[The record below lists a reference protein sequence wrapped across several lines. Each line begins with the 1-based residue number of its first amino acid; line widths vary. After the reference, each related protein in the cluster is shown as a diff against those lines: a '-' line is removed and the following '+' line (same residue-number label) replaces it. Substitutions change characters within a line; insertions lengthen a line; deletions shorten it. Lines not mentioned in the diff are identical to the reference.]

1 LKTKLC
7 SAILPNESGQKGAK
21 KIRQT
26 KNELLYSVRKAAKA
40 EQLESRWPVFKDFE
54 KVEEEGR
61 LYIYAPL
68 RPPRHPEEAVVQI
81 GQPDLNLERKY
92 SPLRDV
98 PDLILRFVSLMPRKP
113 ISHEE
118 GLERML
124 EWAKSYGVLG
134 SHARTIG
141 LIDDNPRT
149 LDYSAQPDRIQ
160 SLSEFWCALQEAV
173 LCVGLYQAATANS
186 GRGDA
191 DELTNV
197 LSEQERKG
205 KTLAQQRE
213 LTLMRVQIIVY
224 AHMRSACYPVP
235 SRQLQRTTDNACE
248 TSDFFQGWGFRSLL
262 GCMYLQ
268 ILFLMTAASNVKR
281 CEGPGCINIIT
292 FDPPESPTS
301 TEKGARGKYRTRV
314 DKKFCSRNCK
324 EKWRYHNILK
334 PQRTKSGQ

>member
-1 LKTKLC
+1 M
-7 SAILPNESGQKGAK
+7 
-21 KIRQT
+21 
-26 KNELLYSVRKAAKA
+26 
-40 EQLESRWPVFKDFE
+40 
-54 KVEEEGR
+54 
-61 LYIYAPL
+61 
-68 RPPRHPEEAVVQI
+68 
-81 GQPDLNLERKY
+81 
-92 SPLRDV
+92 
-98 PDLILRFVSLMPRKP
+98 PDLILRFVSLMPRSP
-113 ISHEE
+113 VSEE
-118 GLERML
+118 ELVERML
-124 EWAKSYGVLG
+124 KWAKSYGVLG
-134 SHARTIG
+134 SHAQTDIG
-141 LIDDNPRT
+141 PADNPNT
-149 LDYSAQPDRIQ
+149 LDYNAQPDRIQ
-160 SLSEFWCALQEAV
+160 SFLEFWRALQEAAFC
-173 LCVGLYQAATANS
+173 LRLYQAATANS

-191 DELTNV
+191 DELANV
-197 LSEQERKG
+197 LNEQERTYLLKNG
-205 KTLAQQRE
+205 QERRDKTLAQQRE
-213 LTLMRVQIIVY
+213 LALMKAQIIVH
-224 AHMRSACYPVP
+224 AHITRECYPVL